1 MATIDTLV
9 QDIYRLFD
17 AGGVE
22 PTDEQL
28 EAFSKSVTSSIR
40 NSFRYKPNES
50 RGLRMS
56 ALGKPERQSWYECHR
71 PDLREHLT
79 AETKIKFLYGHI
91 LEDLLLLFARMAGHD
106 VTEEQ
111 KELELDGIKGH
122 KDATID
128 GWVCDIKSASSFGFK
143 KFKSN
148 NLTKEN
154 DSFGYLYQIKAYGE
168 AEQNDKLCFLAIDKQ
183 FGHIAV
189 CTPDKKEL
197 PDVKEKIA
205 KLKTCLESDTPP
217 PRCYPDEADGVTG
230 NRKLGVNCSY
240 CSFKNE
246 CWSDSNKGEGLRK
259 FIYSNGP
266 RWMTT
271 VKNEPKVPE
280 DIP

>member
-1 MATIDTLV
+1 MADITTLV
-9 QDIYRLFD
+9 ADIYRLFD
-17 AGGVE
+17 TSEIE
-22 PTDEQL
+22 PTEEQL
-28 EAFSKSVTSSIR
+28 DSFCLSVR
-40 NSFRYKPNES
+40 NSITNAFRHKPNEK

-56 ALGKPERQSWYECHR
+56 SLGKPGRQAWYEYHH
-71 PDLREHLT
+71 PEAREHLT

-91 LEDLLLLFARMAGHD
+91 LEDLLLLFARMSGHE
-106 VTEEQ
+106 VKEEQ

-128 GWVCDIKSASSFGFK
+128 GWLCDVKSASSFGFK

-148 NLTKEN
+148 SLTKEN
-154 DSFGYLYQIKAYGE
+154 DAFGYLYQIKAYGTADNNE
-168 AEQNDKLCFLAIDKQ
+168 KLCFLAIDKQ
-183 FGHIAV
+183 FGHLAV
-189 CTPDKKEL
+189 CIPDKKEY
-197 PDVKEKIA
+197 PDIKEKI
-205 KLKTCLESDTPP
+205 KYLKTTLELTNPPDKCYSDEP
-217 PRCYPDEADGVTG
+217 DGVTG

-246 CWSDSNKGEGLRK
+246 CWSDSNDGNGLRK

-266 RWMTT
+266 RWLTT